1 MPLICNKISSCDI
14 AYTVLSCINILFAC
28 YKTKK
33 KQKQKKVQRTMHN
46 ILYIDVISTA
56 MTHNAM
62 LLSNLLLMKNE
73 NYMRV

>member
-1 MPLICNKISSCDI
+1 MQQDIIMWHSIHSSELHKHTFCM
-14 AYTVLSCINILFAC
+14 LQN
-28 YKTKK
+28 KK